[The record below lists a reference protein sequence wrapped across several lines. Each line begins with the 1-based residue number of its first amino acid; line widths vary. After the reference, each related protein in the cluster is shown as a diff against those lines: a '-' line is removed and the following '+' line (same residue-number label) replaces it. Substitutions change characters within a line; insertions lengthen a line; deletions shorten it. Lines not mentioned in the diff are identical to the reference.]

1 MPRQFLLSQMT
12 QDELYIYRCLQL
24 AEKGRGTVAPNPM
37 VGAVLLHDGK
47 IIGEGWTQPHGGAHA
62 EVNCIAQVQEKD
74 EEHIA
79 KSTLYV
85 SLEPCSH
92 FGRTPPCVDLIIAK
106 QIRKVIIGCKDTAH
120 HVNGQGIEKLL
131 KAGIDVTV
139 GVLEKECIDFNKRF
153 FTFQQKKRPFII
165 LKWSQSADGFIAE
178 KGKRTKIT
186 SAEIDVIVHKWRTEE
201 AGIMIGTNT
210 ASIDDPNLI
219 ATLWTGKQPIR
230 IVIDKKLIIDGT
242 AKLYNQVAT
251 TIFLNEKLDEKNGEN
266 IFLKINSDVDDFLVE
281 SLERIYELGI
291 LSILVEGG
299 SQLLNSFISQ
309 NSWDEARV
317 IINDNLLLKD
327 GMKAPGLPNVAPSK
341 ENKFAD
347 HTIKIYENK

>member
-1 MPRQFLLSQMT
+1 M
-12 QDELYIYRCLQL
+12 
-24 AEKGRGTVAPNPM
+24 
-37 VGAVLLHDGK
+37 
-47 IIGEGWTQPHGGAHA
+47 
-62 EVNCIAQVQEKD
+62 
-74 EEHIA
+74 
-79 KSTLYV
+79 
-85 SLEPCSH
+85 
-92 FGRTPPCVDLIIAK
+92 
-106 QIRKVIIGCKDTAH
+106 
-120 HVNGQGIEKLL
+120 
-131 KAGIDVTV
+131 
-139 GVLEKECIDFNKRF
+139 
-153 FTFQQKKRPFII
+153 
-165 LKWSQSADGFIAE
+165 KWSQSADGFIAE

-186 SAEIDVIVHKWRTEE
+186 SEEIDVIVHKWRTEE

-230 IVIDKKLIIDGT
+230 IVIDKKLLIDGT

-251 TIFLNEKLDEKNGEN
+251 TIFLNGKLDEKNGEN
-266 IFLKINSDVDDFLVE
+266 FFLKINSDGNHFLVE

-309 NSWDEARV
+309 NLWDEARV

-327 GMKAPGLPNVAPSK
+327 GMKAPGLPNVVTSQ
-341 ENKFAD
+341 ENEFAD

>member
-1 MPRQFLLSQMT
+1 MT
-12 QDELYIYRCLQL
+12 QDELYMHRCLQL

-37 VGAVLLHDGK
+37 VGAVLVHDGK
-47 IIGEGWTQPHGGAHA
+47 IIGEGWTHPYGGAHA

-106 QIRKVIIGCKDTAH
+106 QIRKVVIGCKDTAD

-139 GVLEKECIDFNKRF
+139 GVLEIACIDFNKRF

-210 ASIDDPNLI
+210 ACIDDPNLT
-219 ATLWTGKQPIR
+219 ATLWTCKQPIR
-230 IVIDKKLIIDGT
+230 IVIDKALVIDRT

-266 IFLKINSDVDDFLVE
+266 IFLKIDAAKTNFLEE
-281 SLERIYELGI
+281 SLKRIYELGI

-309 NSWDEARV
+309 DLWDEARV
-317 IINDNLLLKD
+317 ILNDNLLLKD
-327 GMKAPGLPNVAPSK
+327 GIKAPGLPNVVTSQ
-341 ENKFAD
+341 ENKFAN